1 MLTLCETR
9 MSTGVGIAEKTI
21 KVHRA
26 RVMEKMGATS
36 LAQLV
41 RETLELEAGAVFA
54 ADGVDSAGWRSAG
67 ARRTCARH
75 DGGGAS
81 C

>member
-1 MLTLCETR
+1 VSGRLNKQIAFDL
-9 MSTGVGIAEKTI
+9 GIAEKTI

-54 ADGVDSAGWRSAG
+54 ADGVDKGEAE
-67 ARRTCARH
+67 
-75 DGGGAS
+75 GGS
-81 C
+81 VLSHRPLVQ